1 MNFKMNK
8 STGINSLLL
17 WCVLAPAC
25 KTTIDE
31 SSIQAAE
38 TSSPKTE
45 KVFPVELGIIEN
57 YPKFV
62 SNFTKPTADSFR
74 NWAYCG
80 DNGYLIGLSE
90 NKMILCVQDGIP
102 SIDPAQ
108 PQGYIV
114 QKISINS
121 RLFVGPFDWASGRQ
135 KLECLKG
142 DYVAGLVTDSD
153 RGIPTTGILGIYCAR
168 NVMRAVAQDLQK
180 CRTVWF
186 DRGADSRPFG
196 DTPLRQIDFDFAA
209 AKGQCAR
216 GEYTAGVAYYDEWV
230 WHRHKPHAILC
241 CPFS

>member
-1 MNFKMNK
+1 MNFKIKK
-8 STGINSLLL
+8 SMGIISLLL
-17 WCVLAPAC
+17 NCILLAAC
-25 KTTIDE
+25 KTTTDE
-31 SSIQAAE
+31 SSIKAAE
-38 TSSPKTE
+38 TQSPKIE
-45 KVFPVELGIIEN
+45 KVFPVELGVSQN

-62 SNFTKPTADSFR
+62 SNFSKPTADSFR

-108 PQGYIV
+108 PIGYIV

-121 RLFVGPFDWASGRQ
+121 RLFGSSFDWASGRQ

-153 RGIPTTGILGIYCAR
+153 RGIPNTGILGIYCAH
-168 NVMRAVAQDLQK
+168 NVMRRVVEDMQK

-186 DRGADSRPFG
+186 DRGEDSRPIG
-196 DTPLRQIDFDFAA
+196 DTRLRQIDFDFAS

-216 GEYTAGVAYYDEWV
+216 GEYTAGVAYFDEWV